1 VGSNASSNI
10 SFNTQCPPNTMIHP
24 IPRQGSFAFF
34 DPESLTSKKPNGREK
49 GTITYSSVEHV
60 ALLSLTAVKAPLS
73 GRKSTRG

>member
-1 VGSNASSNI
+1 VGSNASSNL